1 MCLGRDHLRVVRA
14 GLVLG
19 AIGGCDYEGEQGTR
33 ESKGQAYKSLRDR
46 LIKVYKIFS
55 KITADEAELVPPSC
69 CCLKALPGITAEW
82 GGGDAALIHAIG
94 CVVFVQLPA
103 GAVGGAVALDPFGDG
118 VEHLWV
124 AVL

>member
-1 MCLGRDHLRVVRA
+1 VCLGRDHLRVVRA

-33 ESKGQAYKSLRDR
+33 ESKGQA
-46 LIKVYKIFS
+46 YKIFS